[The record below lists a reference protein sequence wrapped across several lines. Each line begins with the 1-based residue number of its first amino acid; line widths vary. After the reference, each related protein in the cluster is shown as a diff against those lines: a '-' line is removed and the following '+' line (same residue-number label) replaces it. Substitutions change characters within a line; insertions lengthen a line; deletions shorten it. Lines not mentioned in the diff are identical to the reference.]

1 MHTSEDIYA
10 AYELNTVDDIMRD
23 VIIVIQQ

>member
-1 MHTSEDIYA
+1 MHTSEDVYA
-10 AYELNTVDDIMRD
+10 AYELYTVDDIILD